1 MDEPRITPSRWYYVL
16 AGVVCYTGLA
26 LFVLLIYKSISVL
39 GSRLPQVVVPG
50 ETELNLREP
59 GHYTIFYEYHS
70 VVGDKA
76 YSTEENLSGLTCTV
90 SSKADKSKIA
100 LLPPW
105 GSETYEF
112 GGRAGRSVWEF
123 TIDKPGLYL
132 LSASY
137 PEGRQ
142 GPEVV
147 LAVGKDFMANLFKTI
162 ASAMALMFGTMAAT
176 VAIVVVTLVKRNKC
190 KKRGAM
196 QRPGSMY
203 APPGY

>member
-1 MDEPRITPSRWYYVL
+1 MDETEITPSKWYYVL
-16 AGVVCYTGLA
+16 AGLVCVTGVA
-26 LFVLLIYKSISVL
+26 LFVLLLYKNLSGL
-39 GSRLPQVVVPG
+39 GSKLQQVVVPG
-50 ETELNLREP
+50 EAEMNLREP
-59 GHYTIFYEYHS
+59 GHYTIFYEYQS
-70 VVGDKA
+70 VVGDKV
-76 YSTEENLSGLTCTV
+76 YSTEENLSGLRCRLI
-90 SSKADKSKIA
+90 SKADNAKIA
-100 LLPPW
+100 LHRP
-105 GSETYEF
+105 SANATYEL
-112 GGRAGRSVWEF
+112 GGRSGRSILDF
-123 TIDKPGLYL
+123 TTDKPGVYV

-137 PEGRQ
+137 EEGRQ

-162 ASAMALMFGTMAAT
+162 AGAMALMFGTMAAT